1 MDLAPTST
9 VGGWTLIE
17 RLGAGAFGTTWR
29 AVDCRGRQ
37 AAVKTLAEPPGAELR
52 ALASIVHPSVIG
64 VIDSGTSPVP
74 YIAMDLAHGQ
84 PLTAIPKP
92 LTIPQTVQIIA
103 SLSDALSAL
112 HDAGLAHGDVK
123 SANVLVRLS
132 PSIEIRLVDFGMAG
146 TSEGGTLAYA
156 APERLG
162 GTKSSPESDVYAL
175 GLVLWELLHGDLPWG
190 HMGSDRALL
199 RRRYRVPK
207 ATVGPAWLRQLLSE
221 MLSIQAGVRPTAS
234 AVADTL
240 TSHGAVLPAPTPQL
254 VRRRARS
261 THVPMLADEGLAT
274 FLKDGGSITIVGRPG
289 QGRTHHIERLVT
301 ELAAQGR
308 PFVRLQGDRR
318 PWSAVEPALTDRRL
332 PGAPVVPLIAASDED
347 RAQAAAKGLLRRVN
361 GPLHI
366 LVDDIDSL
374 DSASRMVVDLLIRH
388 RDARVCVSS
397 DRVIPGTRGIEL
409 QDLTRDGAMSF
420 IEQLL
425 GSATCAEAL
434 VETAHSFSS
443 GNPSLTLSW
452 LVAAVEQHAV
462 VWRARTW
469 VADTSRIP
477 YVRPATDGRDRV
489 TALSEE
495 GRHLAA
501 AVALFGQPIDVTTLS
516 EVTGQSREMVRE
528 GLLVLVDAALV
539 RIESEL
545 VQTANGAVSELLVG
559 AIDDV
564 RPLHAAIAMRLFDT
578 FPAPLVRIAWH
589 AAHAHDHSLVN
600 VIGADALREAMQRD
614 VNEAAELA
622 DALWKCAEG
631 DSELALLRLRALAA
645 AGQTDRALQFG
656 QTWVGSPDADDA
668 LLIEMARVH
677 LLSKNVEGALELV
690 ERVKNG
696 DKANSLDAIEV
707 EMSASFHGE
716 DFERAVRRAGDLPLR
731 RPRTAAKL
739 DKWLTIQG
747 IYAQSLHALG
757 KIDDSIAVLESIPTD
772 LGEGRRAR
780 PTVDAILGRLL
791 WHSGRVAEAGEVMLR
806 ASRVSAGLPLTDRAR
821 LANNAG
827 LASYKTGA
835 LDDALARWERARLL
849 FERLN
854 DVRSQVA
861 VQLNLCVGYREV
873 GRWTRA
879 RRAGEWA
886 LSNAEAADLKGYAA
900 MAAGNLG
907 DVHFA
912 LEAWEDARTLYAQA
926 LEASQVANDIGEQVE
941 CMRRLAGVALAIGED
956 ALPLARATITAARR
970 EEQFTELWRAT
981 AIESVAL
988 ARIGDTSAVELV
1000 EQAVDGLRNLEA
1012 TRELAEARLSAA
1024 EVYASA
1030 ERGADAVA
1038 AIAQVMHYAEDV
1050 GSVDLAQR
1058 AQRLSERLQTRVQ
1071 LAPDVSLADR
1081 ALEVAASIASEQDLG
1096 SALQQLVDASR
1107 DIACAERAFAVLL
1120 EPALHVAARSG
1131 ATAEEEP
1138 AWPLVE
1144 RSLRS
1149 ARELIVADLGDR
1161 PDLRASTS
1169 QLLMELRA
1177 VMVIPMTLDGVRLGA
1192 LVIDGRHASEQQLLS
1207 AQAPL
1212 RSLCRVAASSIL
1224 RQQQA
1229 KHLDAARV
1237 RNRQTTESLESAIDR
1252 LVEAQ
1257 RVLEQEVQTPIGRNA
1272 MAVVRSASSDM
1283 ARFAGEYE
1291 SETTSQIDPVDVGAL
1306 ARESSAMIRHLAKRL
1321 SVTIDVDASREAWVQ
1336 CSEEDLRTGIYS
1348 LLSRAIHVSVS
1359 DQVVSLSVHRQRDD
1373 VVLEVRDFG
1382 PDLAHPSVHRLVGN
1396 DAEARTRHAARAAL
1410 RGVNDAGGTLNCC
1423 NHPQGGAVFT
1433 MRIPAMDSLPS

>member
-1 MDLAPTST
+1 MDLTPAST

-37 AAVKTLAEPPGAELR
+37 AAVKTLSQPPGAELR

-84 PLTAIPKP
+84 SLAVIQKP
-92 LTIPQTVQIIA
+92 LTIPQTVQVIA
-103 SLSDALSAL
+103 SLADALSAL

-132 PSIEIRLVDFGMAG
+132 LPVEVRLVDFGLAG
-146 TSEGGTLAYA
+146 ISEGGTLAYA

-175 GLVLWELLHGDLPWG
+175 GLVLWEVIHGELPWG

-207 ATVGPAWLRQLLSE
+207 ATVGPLWLRQLLSE
-221 MLSIQAGVRPTAS
+221 MLCIQAGVRPTAS
-234 AVADTL
+234 TIADTL

-261 THVPMLADEGLAT
+261 THVPMPADDQLAT
-274 FLKDGGSITIVGRPG
+274 FLNKGGSIAIVGNHG

-301 ELAAQGR
+301 ELSARGR
-308 PFVRLQGDRR
+308 AFVRLQGDRR
-318 PWSAVEPALTDRRL
+318 PWSAIEPALMDRRL
-332 PGAPVVPLIAASDED
+332 PGSPVVLLIAASDED
-347 RAQAAAKGLLRRVN
+347 RAQAAARGLLRRVN
-361 GPLHI
+361 EPLHI
-366 LVDDIDSL
+366 LVDDIDAL
-374 DSASRMVVDLLIRH
+374 DGASRMVVDLLIRH
-388 RDARVCVSS
+388 RDARVCVTSH
-397 DRVIPGTRGIEL
+397 RPVRGARTVEL
-409 QDLTRDGAMSF
+409 RDLTPVGVMSF

-425 GSATCAEAL
+425 GSVTCAETL
-434 VETAHSFSS
+434 FDTAYSFSS

-452 LVAAVEQHAV
+452 VVAAVEQQAL

-477 YVRPATDGRDRV
+477 HVRPATDGRDRV
-489 TALSEE
+489 TALSDE

-501 AVALFGQPIDVTTLS
+501 AIALFGQPIDITTLS
-516 EVTGQSREMVRE
+516 EVTDQSREQVRD
-528 GLLVLVDAALV
+528 GLLFLVDADLV

-545 VQTANGAVSELLVG
+545 VQAANGAVSQLLVG

-564 RPLHAAIAMRLFDT
+564 RPLHAAIARRLFDT

-589 AAHAHDHSLVN
+589 AAHAHDHSLVH
-600 VIGADALREAMQRD
+600 VIGADALREAMERD

-622 DALWKCAEG
+622 DALWKCADG

-656 QTWVGSPDADDA
+656 QTWVSSPDADDA
-668 LLIEMARVH
+668 VLIEMARVH
-677 LLSKNVEGALELV
+677 LLSKNVQGALALV
-690 ERVKNG
+690 ERVKSG
-696 DKANSLDAIEV
+696 EKPDTLDAIEV
-707 EMSASFHGE
+707 EMAASFHGD
-716 DFERAVRRAGDLPLR
+716 DFVRAVIRAADLPAG

-757 KIDDSIAVLESIPTD
+757 KTDASIVVLESIPPD

-780 PTVDAILGRLL
+780 PTIDAILGRLL
-791 WHSGRVAEAGEVMLR
+791 WHSGRVAEAGKVMLR
-806 ASRVSAGLPLTDRAR
+806 ASRVSAGLPLIDRAR
-821 LANNAG
+821 LANNAA

-886 LSNAEAADLKGYAA
+886 LSTAAAADLKVYAA

-912 LEAWEDARTLYAQA
+912 LEAWDDARILYTQA
-926 LEASQVANDIGEQVE
+926 LDASQAANDVGEQVE
-941 CMRRLAGVALAIGED
+941 CMRRLAGVALATGED
-956 ALPLARATITAARR
+956 ALSLARAAITFARR

-981 AIESVAL
+981 AIEAVAL
-988 ARIGDTSAVELV
+988 ARTGDPAAVALIET
-1000 EQAVDGLRNLEA
+1000 AADGLRQLEA
-1012 TRELAEARLSAA
+1012 TRELAETGLFAA
-1024 EVYASA
+1024 EVYASV
-1030 ERGADAVA
+1030 ERNADAIA

-1071 LAPDVSLADR
+1071 LSPKVSVADR
-1081 ALEVAASIASEQDLG
+1081 ALHVAATIASEPDLC

-1107 DIACAERAFAVLL
+1107 DIAGAERAFAVLL
-1120 EPALHVAARSG
+1120 EPTLHIAARSG
-1131 ATAEEEP
+1131 ATPDEEP

-1161 PDLRASTS
+1161 PDLRISTS

-1192 LVIDGRHASEQQLLS
+1192 LVIDGRKASEQQLLT
-1207 AQAPL
+1207 AQGPL
-1212 RSLCRVAASSIL
+1212 RSLCRVTASSIL

-1229 KHLDAARV
+1229 QHLDATRV
-1237 RNRQTTESLESAIDR
+1237 RNRQTSESLESAIDR

-1257 RVLEQEVQTPIGRNA
+1257 RVLSQEVQTPIGLNA

-1283 ARFAGEYE
+1283 ARFASEYE
-1291 SETTSQIDPVDVGAL
+1291 SETHSQVDPVDVGAL
-1306 ARESSAMIRHLAKRL
+1306 AREAAAMIRHLATRL
-1321 SVTIDVDASREAWVQ
+1321 GITIDVDASREAWVQ
-1336 CSEEDLRTGIYS
+1336 SNEDDLRSGIYS
-1348 LLSRAIHVSVS
+1348 
-1359 DQVVSLSVHRQRDD
+1359 
-1373 VVLEVRDFG
+1373 
-1382 PDLAHPSVHRLVGN
+1382 
-1396 DAEARTRHAARAAL
+1396 
-1410 RGVNDAGGTLNCC
+1410 
-1423 NHPQGGAVFT
+1423 
-1433 MRIPAMDSLPS
+1433 